1 MPKIILGLLVVTHCN
16 SVLTSPAMLLLI
28 LMVVIRGS
36 EVTAA
41 GAAAES
47 VIDIEEAGRRKRHW
61 MFGSTATLTEPGAKN
76 LAIRLLD

>member
-1 MPKIILGLLVVTHCN
+1 
-16 SVLTSPAMLLLI
+16 
-28 LMVVIRGS
+28 MVVVRGS
-36 EVTAA
+36 EVTAS

-47 VIDIEEAGRRKRHW
+47 DIDIEGAGRRKRHW